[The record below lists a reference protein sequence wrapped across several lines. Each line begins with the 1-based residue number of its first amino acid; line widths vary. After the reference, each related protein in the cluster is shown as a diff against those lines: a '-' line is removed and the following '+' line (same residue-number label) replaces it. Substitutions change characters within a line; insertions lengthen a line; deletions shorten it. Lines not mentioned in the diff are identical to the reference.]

1 MRGGPSGAR
10 RARRLPRSPCTPG
23 EHSHFIIRSLWL
35 GWWHAAPRPHPRTAQ
50 VHVSAG
56 GGFLTSGA
64 YFTGPGELELASG
77 DAFAGSLQLSV
88 PVRPSV
94 ALVVAGA
101 YARPEWQIT
110 GIPLVGDIGV
120 SGARLWFADAAV
132 RGLLPLGGGQSATT
146 PVAFAQAG
154 AGLAHYSLNTTVL
167 GNAVDENATNFALA
181 LGAGVALPFTERFG
195 LEVMAKDY
203 IASFRSVRDLE
214 EFGIEGRRA
223 HTLHLTVSVRVGL

>member
-1 MRGGPSGAR
+1 MP
-10 RARRLPRSPCTPG
+10 RLAIALALLLAPA
-23 EHSHFIIRSLWL
+23 SL
-35 GWWHAAPRPHPRTAQ
+35 TAQ
-50 VHVSAG
+50 DQSGPRLHVSAG

-64 YFTGPGELELASG
+64 YFTGPGALQLASG
-77 DAFAGSLQLSV
+77 DAFAAMLQVSV
-88 PVRPSV
+88 PVHRSV

-101 YARPEWQIT
+101 HARPEWRIT
-110 GIPLVGDIGV
+110 GVPVAGAIGV

-132 RGLLPLGGGQSATT
+132 RGLLPLGRRSVTT

-167 GNAVDENATNFALA
+167 GNAVDEDATNFAVA

-195 LEVMAKDY
+195 LEVLAKDY

-214 EFGIEGRRA
+214 QLGVEGRRA
-223 HTLHLTVSVRVGL
+223 HTLVLAVSARVAL

>member
-1 MRGGPSGAR
+1 MP
-10 RARRLPRSPCTPG
+10 RLALILALLLTPG
-23 EHSHFIIRSLWL
+23 AL
-35 GWWHAAPRPHPRTAQ
+35 TAQ
-50 VHVSAG
+50 VHISAG

-77 DAFAGSLQLSV
+77 NAFAGLLQLSV
-88 PVRPSV
+88 QVRPSV
-94 ALVVAGA
+94 ALVLAGA

-132 RGLLPLGGGQSATT
+132 RGLLPLGEGQSATT

-167 GNAVDENATNFALA
+167 GNAVDEDATNFALA

-195 LEVMAKDY
+195 LEVMAKDH

-214 EFGIEGRRA
+214 EFGVEGRRA
-223 HTLHLTVSVRVGL
+223 HTLHLAVSARVGL

>member
-1 MRGGPSGAR
+1 MP
-10 RARRLPRSPCTPG
+10 RLALT
-23 EHSHFIIRSLWL
+23 LAL
-35 GWWHAAPRPHPRTAQ
+35 LLAPATVTAQ
-50 VHVSAG
+50 VQIAAG

-64 YFTGPGELELASG
+64 YFTGPGALELASG
-77 DAFAGSLQLSV
+77 DAFAGLLQLSV
-88 PVRPSV
+88 PIHSSV

-101 YARPEWQIT
+101 HARPQWQIT
-110 GIPLVGDIGV
+110 GVPLVGEIGV

-132 RGLLPLGGGQSATT
+132 RGLLPLSRRSATT

-167 GNAVDENATNFALA
+167 GDAVDENATNFALA
-181 LGAGVALPFTERFG
+181 LGAGVALPFAERFG

-214 EFGIEGRRA
+214 EFGVEGRRA
-223 HTLHLTVSVRVGL
+223 HTLHLAVSVRVGL